1 VADRFGNLVSAT
13 PSGGWLQSSPVIP
26 GLGFCLGT
34 RAQMFTLTPGL
45 PATLAPG
52 KRPRTTLT
60 PSLALRDRE
69 PYLAFGTPGGDQ
81 QDQWSLLF
89 FLNHVLAG
97 MNLQQAID
105 FPSFHSAHMPSSFY
119 PRQAQPRV
127 LDVESRVGTAVVE
140 DLRRRGHLVNV
151 RPAWSLG
158 RVSAVA
164 RRDGML
170 YAAANPRG
178 MQGYAVGRLSR
189 GQYIPGAISKSA
201 LHPLT
206 GRVGGGLLGEERDLA
221 IFPDSFFDL
230 HPRGVGELD
239 ELQSGDPR
247 RIGPYWLEG
256 RLGSGGMGRVYLGRS
271 PGGRNVAIKVI
282 RAELAENADFRARFA
297 REASAARKVSGIF
310 TAPVVDADLD
320 GPIPWLAT
328 SYIAG
333 PSLGDAIAE
342 RGPMPAA
349 LVVRL
354 AAGLAEGL
362 AAIHTA
368 GVVHRDLKPAN
379 VLLAEDGPRLID
391 FGISRS
397 METSS
402 LTRTGMVVGSP
413 GFMSPEQAEGR
424 PVGPPSDV
432 FSLGA
437 VLTFAATGE
446 GPFGEGSTVAL
457 LYRVVTSEPNTQ
469 GVPAEIRPVID
480 HCLAKDPR
488 QRPTAAQLLDHLS
501 TADVVADPAREGT
514 TRKSAVPDAARRA
527 PNGAPGPVPGPVYPA
542 TEQAA
547 TPPPSRAGARNEGP
561 TMSPSEFQRAYEGH
575 ATEGE
580 RLWAGPAAQPKPRRG
595 GLVADPEPRRPAG
608 SQRRGTG
615 RRGVLIAVAAVVV
628 LAAVGAVAFL
638 AGKGKPT
645 TATNV
650 AGVSPSVTSPAAS
663 PSVSPASSSPSQP
676 PGAAAMAT
684 LASYLSQ
691 SAAVRPTVQNAI
703 NAVQACSESPADAE
717 TTIGQA
723 ITTRQN
729 ILQGLQTLS
738 VGALPNGPQL
748 VSALKTAMQN
758 SLNADNDYHAWMA
771 DLVSSGNT
779 CGSNPNQDSNYVNGG
794 TASSDATTSKNAFLA
809 LWNPMAPAYR
819 QQTYTAT
826 SF

>member
-1 VADRFGNLVSAT
+1 
-13 PSGGWLQSSPVIP
+13 
-26 GLGFCLGT
+26 
-34 RAQMFTLTPGL
+34 
-45 PATLAPG
+45 
-52 KRPRTTLT
+52 
-60 PSLALRDRE
+60 
-69 PYLAFGTPGGDQ
+69 
-81 QDQWSLLF
+81 
-89 FLNHVLAG
+89 
-97 MNLQQAID
+97 
-105 FPSFHSAHMPSSFY
+105 
-119 PRQAQPRV
+119 
-127 LDVESRVGTAVVE
+127 
-140 DLRRRGHLVNV
+140 
-151 RPAWSLG
+151 
-158 RVSAVA
+158 
-164 RRDGML
+164 
-170 YAAANPRG
+170 
-178 MQGYAVGRLSR
+178 
-189 GQYIPGAISKSA
+189 
-201 LHPLT
+201 
-206 GRVGGGLLGEERDLA
+206 
-221 IFPDSFFDL
+221 
-230 HPRGVGELD
+230 VGELD

-328 SYIAG
+328 SYIPG
-333 PSLGDAIAE
+333 PSLSDAIAE
-342 RGPMPAA
+342 RGPMPAP

-368 GVVHRDLKPAN
+368 GVVHRDLKPSN

-397 METSS
+397 METTS

-469 GVPAEIRPVID
+469 AVPAEIRPVIE

-488 QRPTAAQLLDHLS
+488 QRPTAAQLLAQLS

-514 TRKSAVPDAARRA
+514 TRKSAVPDAARRV
-527 PNGAPGPVPGPVYPA
+527 PNGAPGPVPGSAYPA
-542 TEQAA
+542 TERAA
-547 TPPPSRAGARNEGP
+547 TPPPSLGGTRKEGP

-580 RLWAGPAAQPKPRRG
+580 RQWAGSAAQPEPGRD
-595 GLVADPEPRRPAG
+595 GLVAAPEPRRAAG
-608 SQRRGTG
+608 PQRRGTG
-615 RRGVLIAVAAVVV
+615 RRGVLIAVVTVVV

-645 TATNV
+645 TAANAGNV
-650 AGVSPSVTSPAAS
+650 TGASSSVTSTAAS
-663 PSVSPASSSPSQP
+663 PSVSPSSSSSSQP
-676 PGAAAMAT
+676 PGTAAMAT
-684 LASYLSQ
+684 LASYLGQ
-691 SAAVRPTVQNAI
+691 SAAVRPTVQAAI
-703 NAVQACSESPADAE
+703 SNVQNCSEKPSTAAA
-717 TTIGQA
+717 TIQQA
-723 ITTRQN
+723 ITTRQG
-729 ILQGLQTLS
+729 ILQGLQTVS
-738 VGALPNGPQL
+738 VSGLPNGTQL
-748 VSALKTAMQN
+748 VSALTTAMQN
-758 SLNADNDYHAWMA
+758 SLNADTDYHAWMA
-771 DLVSSGNT
+771 DLVNTGNT

-794 TASSDATTSKNAFLA
+794 TASSDATTSKNAFLS
-809 LWNPMAPAYR
+809 LWNPMAPTYG

-826 SF
+826 GF

>member
-1 VADRFGNLVSAT
+1 
-13 PSGGWLQSSPVIP
+13 
-26 GLGFCLGT
+26 
-34 RAQMFTLTPGL
+34 
-45 PATLAPG
+45 
-52 KRPRTTLT
+52 
-60 PSLALRDRE
+60 
-69 PYLAFGTPGGDQ
+69 
-81 QDQWSLLF
+81 
-89 FLNHVLAG
+89 
-97 MNLQQAID
+97 
-105 FPSFHSAHMPSSFY
+105 
-119 PRQAQPRV
+119 
-127 LDVESRVGTAVVE
+127 
-140 DLRRRGHLVNV
+140 
-151 RPAWSLG
+151 
-158 RVSAVA
+158 
-164 RRDGML
+164 
-170 YAAANPRG
+170 
-178 MQGYAVGRLSR
+178 
-189 GQYIPGAISKSA
+189 
-201 LHPLT
+201 
-206 GRVGGGLLGEERDLA
+206 
-221 IFPDSFFDL
+221 
-230 HPRGVGELD
+230 
-239 ELQSGDPR
+239 
-247 RIGPYWLEG
+247 
-256 RLGSGGMGRVYLGRS
+256 MGRVYLGRS

-469 GVPAEIRPVID
+469 AVPAEIRPVID

-527 PNGAPGPVPGPVYPA
+527 SSGTPRPVYPA

-561 TMSPSEFQRAYEGH
+561 TMSPSEFQHAYEGH

-580 RLWAGPAAQPKPRRG
+580 RPWAGPAAQPEPRRG
-595 GLVADPEPRRPAG
+595 GLVADPAPRRPAG
-608 SQRRGTG
+608 PQRRGTG

-645 TATNV
+645 TATNAGNV

-663 PSVSPASSSPSQP
+663 PSASPSSSSPSQPP

-684 LASYLSQ
+684 LASYLRQ
-691 SAAVRPTVQNAI
+691 SAAVRPTVQAAI
-703 NAVQACSESPADAE
+703 NNVQNCSESPSNAE
-717 TTIGQA
+717 ATLQQA
-723 ITTRQN
+723 IATRQG

-738 VGALPNGPQL
+738 VSGLPNGTQL
-748 VSALKTAMQN
+748 VSALTTAMQN

-794 TASSDATTSKNAFLA
+794 TASSDATTSKNAFLS
-809 LWNPMAPAYR
+809 LWNPMAPTYG
-819 QQTYTAT
+819 QQTYTDT
-826 SF
+826 GF

>member
-1 VADRFGNLVSAT
+1 
-13 PSGGWLQSSPVIP
+13 
-26 GLGFCLGT
+26 
-34 RAQMFTLTPGL
+34 
-45 PATLAPG
+45 
-52 KRPRTTLT
+52 
-60 PSLALRDRE
+60 
-69 PYLAFGTPGGDQ
+69 
-81 QDQWSLLF
+81 
-89 FLNHVLAG
+89 
-97 MNLQQAID
+97 
-105 FPSFHSAHMPSSFY
+105 
-119 PRQAQPRV
+119 
-127 LDVESRVGTAVVE
+127 
-140 DLRRRGHLVNV
+140 
-151 RPAWSLG
+151 
-158 RVSAVA
+158 
-164 RRDGML
+164 
-170 YAAANPRG
+170 
-178 MQGYAVGRLSR
+178 
-189 GQYIPGAISKSA
+189 
-201 LHPLT
+201 
-206 GRVGGGLLGEERDLA
+206 
-221 IFPDSFFDL
+221 
-230 HPRGVGELD
+230 VGELD

-282 RAELAENADFRARFA
+282 RAELAEDADFRARFA

-397 METSS
+397 MDAIS

-424 PVGPPSDV
+424 PVGPASDV

-457 LYRVVTSEPNTQ
+457 LYRVVTSEPHTQ
-469 GVPAEIRPVID
+469 AVPAEIRPVIE
-480 HCLAKDPR
+480 HCLAKDPG
-488 QRPTAAQLLDHLS
+488 QRPTAAQLLAQLS

-527 PNGAPGPVPGPVYPA
+527 PNGAPGPGPGPAYPA
-542 TEQAA
+542 TERAV
-547 TPPPSRAGARNEGP
+547 TPPPSRSGARSEGP

-580 RLWAGPAAQPKPRRG
+580 RQWAGSAAEPEPRRG
-595 GLVADPEPRRPAG
+595 GLVAGPEPHRAAG
-608 SQRRGTG
+608 PRRRGTG
-615 RRGVLIAVAAVVV
+615 RRGVLIAAVAVVV
-628 LAAVGAVAFL
+628 LAAVGVVAFL
-638 AGKGKPT
+638 AGKAKPT
-645 TATNV
+645 TAASAGNV
-650 AGVSPSVTSPAAS
+650 AGASSSVTSPA
-663 PSVSPASSSPSQP
+663 PRTSVSSSPSQP
-676 PGAAAMAT
+676 PGTAAMAT
-684 LASYLSQ
+684 LASYLRQ
-691 SAAVRPTVQNAI
+691 SAAVRPTVQAAI
-703 NAVQACSESPADAE
+703 DKVQNCSESPSNAQA
-717 TTIGQA
+717 TVQQA
-723 ITTRQN
+723 ITTRQG
-729 ILQGLQTLS
+729 ILQGLHTLS
-738 VGALPNGPQL
+738 VSGLPNGTQL
-748 VSALKTAMQN
+748 VGALTTAMQN
-758 SLNADNDYHAWMA
+758 SLNADTDYHAWMA

-779 CGSNPNQDSNYVNGG
+779 CGSNSNQDSNYVNGV
-794 TASSDATTSKNAFLA
+794 TASGDATISKNAFLR
-809 LWNPMAPAYR
+809 LWNPMAPTYG
-819 QQTYTAT
+819 QQTYTVT
-826 SF
+826 GF

>member
-1 VADRFGNLVSAT
+1 
-13 PSGGWLQSSPVIP
+13 
-26 GLGFCLGT
+26 
-34 RAQMFTLTPGL
+34 M
-45 PATLAPG
+45 
-52 KRPRTTLT
+52 
-60 PSLALRDRE
+60 
-69 PYLAFGTPGGDQ
+69 
-81 QDQWSLLF
+81 
-89 FLNHVLAG
+89 
-97 MNLQQAID
+97 
-105 FPSFHSAHMPSSFY
+105 
-119 PRQAQPRV
+119 
-127 LDVESRVGTAVVE
+127 
-140 DLRRRGHLVNV
+140 
-151 RPAWSLG
+151 
-158 RVSAVA
+158 
-164 RRDGML
+164 
-170 YAAANPRG
+170 
-178 MQGYAVGRLSR
+178 
-189 GQYIPGAISKSA
+189 
-201 LHPLT
+201 
-206 GRVGGGLLGEERDLA
+206 
-221 IFPDSFFDL
+221 
-230 HPRGVGELD
+230 D
-239 ELQSGDPR
+239 ELQSSDPR

-457 LYRVVTSEPNTQ
+457 LYRVVTSEPNTR

-488 QRPTAAQLLDHLS
+488 QRPTAAQLLDQLS

-527 PNGAPGPVPGPVYPA
+527 PNGVPGPVYPA

-547 TPPPSRAGARNEGP
+547 TPPPSRGGVRSEGP

-575 ATEGE
+575 ATQGE
-580 RLWAGPAAQPKPRRG
+580 RQWAGSAAQPEPWRG
-595 GLVADPEPRRPAG
+595 GLVPGPEPRWPAG
-608 SQRRGTG
+608 PQRRGTG

-645 TATNV
+645 TATNAGNV
-650 AGVSPSVTSPAAS
+650 AGVSPSVTSPAVS
-663 PSVSPASSSPSQP
+663 PSVSSAPSQP

-691 SAAVRPTVQNAI
+691 SAAARPTVQNAI
-703 NAVQACSESPADAE
+703 NAVQACSESPSDAE

-738 VGALPNGPQL
+738 VGTLPNGPQL
-748 VSALKTAMQN
+748 VSALRTAMQN

-779 CGSNPNQDSNYVNGG
+779 CGSNPNQDSNYVNGV
-794 TASSDATTSKNAFLA
+794 TASSDATTSKNAFLS
-809 LWNPMAPAYR
+809 LWNPMAPTYG
-819 QQTYTAT
+819 QQTYTDT
-826 SF
+826 GF